1 MPAAKGQPSDTARMF
16 CDITLPDGSPA
27 WADPRHVL
35 RRALAKAADMGF
47 TFYTHPEVEFFLL
60 KDLPSDGTPP
70 EPADT
75 GGYFDLST
83 HNVAHDFRREAV
95 FALEAMGISVEFS
108 HHEVAPGQQEIDL
121 RYADALSM
129 ADNIMTLRHVVREV
143 ALAQGVHATFM
154 PKPFTD
160 LAGSAMHTHL
170 SLFEGDRNAFH
181 DAADPMR
188 LSTTGK
194 QFIAGLLTHAREYTA
209 VTNQTVNSYRR
220 LLAGTEAP
228 TAATWGRANRSA
240 LVRLP
245 SYKPSKAQSARVEV
259 RSPDSA
265 CNPYLTFAVLLA
277 AGLRGIEKGY
287 ELPPE
292 AEDDV
297 WSLTDTER
305 RAAGYEDLPVSLGEA
320 LTAMQGS
327 ELVAETLGEH
337 VFEFFLRNK
346 WEEFNSYRQNVTP
359 FELRRYLPGLLSRF
373 GVLFTLWSPAG
384 LQAATTPLERG
395 RAAPRGELT
404 STVVA
409 RLLVVVVHE
418 TDPPARL
425 GQWLRDAGLRARR
438 APPRHRRRA
447 ARPASTGYDGHGR
460 AGRPA
465 VGDGR
470 RGDQPGARRR
480 PGAAERRRW
489 PPTSRPS
496 RSASAPSCW
505 PRSAAAGCARAS
517 TARRWARC
525 SSPSATP
532 PTRTPSSAR
541 CRSRPT

>member
-1 MPAAKGQPSDTARMF
+1 MF
-16 CDITLPDGSPA
+16 CDITLPDGSPS

-35 RRALAKAADMGF
+35 RRTLAKAADMGF

-60 KDLPSDGTPP
+60 KNLPSDGTPP

-154 PKPFTD
+154 PKPFTE
-160 LAGSAMHTHL
+160 LAGSGLHTHL

-181 DAADPMR
+181 DPSDPNR
-188 LSTTGK
+188 LSTTAK
-194 QFIAGLLTHAREYTA
+194 QFIAGLLVHAREYTA

-220 LLAGTEAP
+220 LLAGSEAP

-240 LVRLP
+240 LVRVP
-245 SYKPSKAQSARVEV
+245 SYKPSKANSARVEV

-297 WSLTDTER
+297 WALTDTER
-305 RAAGYEDLPVSLGEA
+305 RAAGYEDLPVSLGDA
-320 LTAMQGS
+320 LTAMETS

-337 VFEFFLRNK
+337 VFDFFLRNK
-346 WEEFNSYRQNVTP
+346 REEFASYRQNVTP
-359 FELRRYLPGLLSRF
+359 FELQRYLPNI
-373 GVLFTLWSPAG
+373 
-384 LQAATTPLERG
+384 
-395 RAAPRGELT
+395 
-404 STVVA
+404 
-409 RLLVVVVHE
+409 
-418 TDPPARL
+418 
-425 GQWLRDAGLRARR
+425 
-438 APPRHRRRA
+438 
-447 ARPASTGYDGHGR
+447 
-460 AGRPA
+460 
-465 VGDGR
+465 
-470 RGDQPGARRR
+470 
-480 PGAAERRRW
+480 
-489 PPTSRPS
+489 
-496 RSASAPSCW
+496 
-505 PRSAAAGCARAS
+505 
-517 TARRWARC
+517 
-525 SSPSATP
+525 
-532 PTRTPSSAR
+532 
-541 CRSRPT
+541 

>member
-1 MPAAKGQPSDTARMF
+1 MAGMDRQQEFVLRTLEERDIRFVRLWFTDVTGYLKAVAVAPAEIEAAFAEGIGFDGSAIEGFARVYESDMLAKPDPATFQVLPAAAGQPSDTARMF
-16 CDITLPDGSPA
+16 CDISLPDGSPA
-27 WADPRHVL
+27 WAEPRHVL
-35 RRALAKAADMGF
+35 RRALGKAADMGF

-60 KDLPSDGTPP
+60 KNLPADGTAPD
-70 EPADT
+70 PADT

-83 HNVAHDFRREAV
+83 HDVAHDFRREAV

-170 SLFEGDRNAFH
+170 SLFEGDRNAFF

-188 LSTTGK
+188 LSTTAK
-194 QFIAGLLTHAREYTA
+194 QFIAGVLMHAKEFTA

-220 LLAGTEAP
+220 LLAGSEAP
-228 TAATWGRANRSA
+228 TTITWGRANRSA
-240 LVRLP
+240 LVRVP
-245 SYKPSKAQSARVEV
+245 SYKPTKANSARIEV

-265 CNPYLTFAVLLA
+265 CNPYLTFALLLA

-320 LTAMQGS
+320 VAAMEGS

-346 WEEFNSYRQNVTP
+346 REEFAGYRQNVTP
-359 FELRRYLPGLLSRF
+359 WELRRYLPSM
-373 GVLFTLWSPAG
+373 
-384 LQAATTPLERG
+384 
-395 RAAPRGELT
+395 
-404 STVVA
+404 
-409 RLLVVVVHE
+409 
-418 TDPPARL
+418 
-425 GQWLRDAGLRARR
+425 
-438 APPRHRRRA
+438 
-447 ARPASTGYDGHGR
+447 
-460 AGRPA
+460 
-465 VGDGR
+465 
-470 RGDQPGARRR
+470 
-480 PGAAERRRW
+480 
-489 PPTSRPS
+489 
-496 RSASAPSCW
+496 
-505 PRSAAAGCARAS
+505 
-517 TARRWARC
+517 
-525 SSPSATP
+525 
-532 PTRTPSSAR
+532 
-541 CRSRPT
+541 

>member
-1 MPAAKGQPSDTARMF
+1 MDRQQEFVLRTLEERDIRFVRLWCADVLGYLNSGAVAPAEVEGAFAEGIGFDGSAIEGFARASESDMLAKPDPATFQVMPASRGQASDTARMF
-16 CDITLPDGSPA
+16 CDITLPDGCTA
-27 WADPRHVL
+27 WADPRDRL
-35 RRALAKAADMGF
+35 RRARARAADMGF
-47 TFYTHPEVEFFLL
+47 TFYTPPQVEFFLL
-60 KDLPSDGTPP
+60 KDLPTDGTPP

-83 HNVAHDFRREAV
+83 HNVAHAFRREAV

-129 ADNIMTLRHVVREV
+129 ADNIMTLRHIVREV

-160 LAGSAMHTHL
+160 LAGAAMHTHL
-170 SLFEGDRNAFH
+170 SLFEGDRTAFP

-188 LSTTGK
+188 LSTTAK
-194 QFIAGLLTHAREYTA
+194 QFIAGILTHAREFTA

-245 SYKPSKAQSARVEV
+245 SYKPSKANSARIEV

-292 AEDDV
+292 AEEDV

-305 RAAGYEDLPVSLGEA
+305 RAAGYEDLPVSLGDA
-320 LTAMQGS
+320 VTAMEGS

-337 VFEFFLRNK
+337 VFDFFLRNK
-346 WEEFNSYRQNVTP
+346 REEFNSYRQNVTP
-359 FELRRYLPGLLSRF
+359 FELRRYLPGL
-373 GVLFTLWSPAG
+373 
-384 LQAATTPLERG
+384 
-395 RAAPRGELT
+395 
-404 STVVA
+404 
-409 RLLVVVVHE
+409 
-418 TDPPARL
+418 
-425 GQWLRDAGLRARR
+425 
-438 APPRHRRRA
+438 
-447 ARPASTGYDGHGR
+447 
-460 AGRPA
+460 
-465 VGDGR
+465 
-470 RGDQPGARRR
+470 
-480 PGAAERRRW
+480 
-489 PPTSRPS
+489 
-496 RSASAPSCW
+496 
-505 PRSAAAGCARAS
+505 
-517 TARRWARC
+517 
-525 SSPSATP
+525 
-532 PTRTPSSAR
+532 
-541 CRSRPT
+541 

>member
-1 MPAAKGQPSDTARMF
+1 MDRQQEFVLRTLEERDIRFVRLWCADVLGYLNSGAVAPAEVEGAFAEGIGFDGSAIEGFARASESDMLAKPDPATFQVMPATKGQPSDTARMF

-35 RRALAKAADMGF
+35 RRGLGQAADMGV
-47 TFYTHPEVEFFLL
+47 TFYTHPAIEFFRL
-60 KDLPSDGTPP
+60 KDLPSDGSPP
-70 EPADT
+70 EPADV

-129 ADNIMTLRHVVREV
+129 ADNIMTLRHIVREV

-154 PKPFTD
+154 PKPFTE

-181 DAADPMR
+181 DPADPMR
-188 LSTTGK
+188 LSATGK
-194 QFIAGLLTHAREYTA
+194 QFIAGLLVHAQEMTA
-209 VTNQTVNSYRR
+209 VTNQTVNPYRR

-245 SYKPSKAQSARVEV
+245 SYKPNKGNSARVEV
-259 RSPDSA
+259 RSPDPA
-265 CNPYLTFAVLLA
+265 CTPYLTFAVLLA

-305 RAAGYEDLPVSLGEA
+305 RAAGYQDLPVSLGDA
-320 LTAMQGS
+320 VTAMESS

-346 WEEFNSYRQNVTP
+346 REEFASYRRNVTP
-359 FELRRYLPGLLSRF
+359 FALRRYLPGL
-373 GVLFTLWSPAG
+373 
-384 LQAATTPLERG
+384 
-395 RAAPRGELT
+395 
-404 STVVA
+404 
-409 RLLVVVVHE
+409 
-418 TDPPARL
+418 
-425 GQWLRDAGLRARR
+425 
-438 APPRHRRRA
+438 
-447 ARPASTGYDGHGR
+447 
-460 AGRPA
+460 
-465 VGDGR
+465 
-470 RGDQPGARRR
+470 
-480 PGAAERRRW
+480 
-489 PPTSRPS
+489 
-496 RSASAPSCW
+496 
-505 PRSAAAGCARAS
+505 
-517 TARRWARC
+517 
-525 SSPSATP
+525 
-532 PTRTPSSAR
+532 
-541 CRSRPT
+541 

>member
-1 MPAAKGQPSDTARMF
+1 VPFKPGLARF
-16 CDITLPDGSPA
+16 ACDITVEGEEWPY
-27 WADPRHVL
+27 DPRTIL
-35 RRALAKAADMGF
+35 RHQLDKARTAGYEFMMGLELE
-47 TFYTHPEVEFFLL
+47 YFLL
-60 KDLPSDGTPP
+60 RSDGNGGIKI
-70 EPADT
+70 ADELD
-75 GGYFDLST
+75 DLEKPCYDLKGLT
-83 HNVAHDFRREAV
+83 RNY
-95 FALEAMGISVEFS
+95 EFLTTVS
-108 HHEVAPGQQEIDL
+108 RWVNGLGWGNYANDHEDANGQFEQNFT
-121 RYADALSM
+121 YTDALTSCDRAIFFRYM
-129 ADNIMTLRHVVREV
+129 VHT
-143 ALAQGVHATFM
+143 LAQQQGLLATFM

-194 QFIAGLLTHAREYTA
+194 QFIAGLLTHAREVTA

-245 SYKPSKAQSARVEV
+245 SYKPSKANSARIEV

-320 LTAMQGS
+320 LTAMQSS

-337 VFEFFLRNK
+337 VFEHFLRNK

-359 FELRRYLPGLLSRF
+359 FELRRYLPGL
-373 GVLFTLWSPAG
+373 
-384 LQAATTPLERG
+384 
-395 RAAPRGELT
+395 
-404 STVVA
+404 
-409 RLLVVVVHE
+409 
-418 TDPPARL
+418 
-425 GQWLRDAGLRARR
+425 
-438 APPRHRRRA
+438 
-447 ARPASTGYDGHGR
+447 
-460 AGRPA
+460 
-465 VGDGR
+465 
-470 RGDQPGARRR
+470 
-480 PGAAERRRW
+480 
-489 PPTSRPS
+489 
-496 RSASAPSCW
+496 
-505 PRSAAAGCARAS
+505 
-517 TARRWARC
+517 
-525 SSPSATP
+525 
-532 PTRTPSSAR
+532 
-541 CRSRPT
+541 